1 MFYLKGKKMTEI
13 AAGLGTLTLF
23 LMWRLFTTSRRA
35 FIAETMLK
43 AIIDGK
49 VVITKTKD
57 GIELEITTEKQ
68 NG

>member
-1 MFYLKGKKMTEI
+1 MTEI

-49 VVITKTKD
+49 VVITKTKN
-57 GIELEITTEKQ
+57 GVELEITTEKQ